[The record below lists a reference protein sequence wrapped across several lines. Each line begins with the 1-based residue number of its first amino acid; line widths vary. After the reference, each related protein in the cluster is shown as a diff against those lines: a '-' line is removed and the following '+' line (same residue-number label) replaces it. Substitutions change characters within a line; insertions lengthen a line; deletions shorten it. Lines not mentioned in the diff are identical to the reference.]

1 MVAWGCKDLEIA
13 IDCRDALGSHGPS
26 LVTMDGVAIRINCSE
41 HLAQHHHQCRNHGCT
56 RRVVCVRV
64 PMDRFGHVLCRLP
77 LEHVTA
83 ARHVLCCGA
92 LSCRRPVGRAAGCG
106 SRMRQQKAT
115 AESDS
120 RWGRQSHDFGYFGR
134 NNERALRRGMHE
146 FRARAGRCCGR
157 AWATGRLG
165 SLNGSQDDD
174 RSLLLTGGGAAS
186 RGRWLV
192 RVREARVMAD
202 QGDWGSG

>member
-41 HLAQHHHQCRNHGCT
+41 HLAQHHHQSRNHGCT

-64 PMDRFGHVLCRLP
+64 PVDRFGHVLCRLP

-106 SRMRQQKAT
+106 SRMRQQDAT
-115 AESDS
+115 ADGVGKVTILAIWTKQREST
-120 RWGRQSHDFGYFGR
+120 
-134 NNERALRRGMHE
+134 
-146 FRARAGRCCGR
+146 
-157 AWATGRLG
+157 ATRH
-165 SLNGSQDDD
+165 
-174 RSLLLTGGGAAS
+174 
-186 RGRWLV
+186 
-192 RVREARVMAD
+192 ARVQSARRTVRWSSMGNRSPRLAQRFAGGRSQSTPD
-202 QGDWGSG
+202 RGWSSLTRTMFSGQGHG